1 MDNPRRTAAR
11 TDTVAGMPSRSTAAA
26 ASLVVVALS
35 LAGCSF
41 SIPVEV
47 EASSSP
53 TASSSAPTPSPTDD
67 SDTDDPMADA
77 LAERDQFLADQQLP
91 LDGSPLVAVTPA
103 QQEFIAQQRA
113 FIESQGGTWDAQTE
127 SISLAL
133 AADACETAILNY
145 HEVDAPLLQAH
156 VASSPV
162 FAQLLPAD
170 FPEDQRAAA
179 ERNVASVMVFGA
191 GFLCPEDG
199 PQWEAAFTEV
209 YG

>member
-1 MDNPRRTAAR
+1 
-11 TDTVAGMPSRSTAAA
+11 MPSRSTVAA
-26 ASLVVVALS
+26 ASLVIVALG

-41 SIPVEV
+41 SLPVEV
-47 EASSSP
+47 ESSSSP
-53 TASSSAPTPSPTDD
+53 TASSSAPTPSASDD
-67 SDTDDPMADA
+67 ADGDDPMADA

-91 LDGSPLVAVTPA
+91 LDGTPLVAVTPA

-133 AADACETAILNY
+133 AADACETAILND

-162 FAQLLPAD
+162 FAQLIPDD
-170 FPEDQRAAA
+170 FTADQRVAA

-199 PQWEAAFTEV
+199 PLWEAAFTEV

>member
-1 MDNPRRTAAR
+1 
-11 TDTVAGMPSRSTAAA
+11 MPSRSTAAS
-26 ASLVVVALS
+26 ASLVIVALS
-35 LAGCSF
+35 LAGCTF
-41 SIPVEV
+41 SLPAVEP
-47 EASSSP
+47 EASTSP
-53 TASSSAPTPSPTDD
+53 TVATPAPAQTEGDD
-67 SDTDDPMADA
+67 QAGEDPMADA

-103 QQEFIAQQRA
+103 QQEFIGQQRA
-113 FIESQGGTWDAQTE
+113 FVESQGGTWDAQTE

-162 FAQLLPAD
+162 FAQLIPAD
-170 FPEDQRAAA
+170 FSEDQRAAA

>member
-1 MDNPRRTAAR
+1 
-11 TDTVAGMPSRSTAAA
+11 MPSRSTAAA
-26 ASLVVVALS
+26 AALVIVALS

-41 SIPVEV
+41 SVPVV
-47 EASSSP
+47 ESDASSSP
-53 TASSSAPTPSPTDD
+53 TVAAPAPTQTESDD
-67 SDTDDPMADA
+67 TAGDDQMADA

-103 QQEFIAQQRA
+103 QQEFIAQQRE

-162 FAQLLPAD
+162 FAQVIPAD
-170 FPEDQRAAA
+170 FTADQRAAA

>member
-1 MDNPRRTAAR
+1 M
-11 TDTVAGMPSRSTAAA
+11 AGMPSRSTVAA
-26 ASLVVVALS
+26 ASLVIVALG

-41 SIPVEV
+41 SLPVEV
-47 EASSSP
+47 ESSSSP
-53 TASSSAPTPSPTDD
+53 TASSSAPTPSASDD
-67 SDTDDPMADA
+67 ADGDDPMADA

-91 LDGSPLVAVTPA
+91 LDGTPLVAVTPA

-133 AADACETAILNY
+133 AADACETAILND

-162 FAQLLPAD
+162 FAQLIPDD
-170 FPEDQRAAA
+170 FTADQRLAA
-179 ERNVASVMVFGA
+179 ERNVASVMVFGS